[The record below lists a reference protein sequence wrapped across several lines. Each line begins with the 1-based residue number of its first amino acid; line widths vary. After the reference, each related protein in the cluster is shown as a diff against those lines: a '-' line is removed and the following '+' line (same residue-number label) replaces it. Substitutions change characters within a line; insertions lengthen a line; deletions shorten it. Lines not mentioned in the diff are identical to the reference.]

1 MTTGPL
7 VFAHRGASAERPEHT
22 QEAYQLAIAQG
33 ADGLECDVRLTR
45 DGHLVCIHDATLRRT
60 SNGRARVSVLTLDEL
75 RRLDFGGAPLL
86 TLDELLTL
94 ATSAG
99 RPLRLLVETK
109 HPSRFGS
116 AVEER
121 LVELLRRHDLA
132 GPTRPAQPPV
142 RVTVMSFSPLAVR
155 TMRGLAPELEPV
167 FLYEVASPRVRDG
180 RPPFGAGLLGP
191 GVGALRA
198 RPDVVARAH
207 GRGHRVYVWTV
218 NSAEEIDARHRA
230 GGGRPHHRPAGVRAG
245 PTGPGAGVTNA
256 RGPGTLGSCP
266 STTTVS
272 STG

>member
-1 MTTGPL
+1 MTAGAPL
-7 VFAHRGASAERPEHT
+7 VFAHRGSSAALPEHT
-22 QEAYQLAIAQG
+22 RGAYLRAIAEG

-60 SNGRARVSVLTLDEL
+60 SNVRARVSALTLDEL
-75 RRLDFGGAPLL
+75 RSLGGSPLL

-94 ATSAG
+94 TTSAG

-155 TMRGLAPELEPV
+155 TMRGLAPELEAV

-180 RPPFGAGLLGP
+180 RPPFGAGILGP
-191 GVGALRA
+191 GIGALRGH
-198 RPDVVARAH
+198 PDVVARAH

-218 NSAEEIDARHRA
+218 NSPEEITLVTDL
-230 GGGRPHHRPAGVRAG
+230 GVDGIITDRPAFVLAKLGRA
-245 PTGPGAGVTNA
+245 AG
-256 RGPGTLGSCP
+256 
-266 STTTVS
+266 
-272 STG
+272 